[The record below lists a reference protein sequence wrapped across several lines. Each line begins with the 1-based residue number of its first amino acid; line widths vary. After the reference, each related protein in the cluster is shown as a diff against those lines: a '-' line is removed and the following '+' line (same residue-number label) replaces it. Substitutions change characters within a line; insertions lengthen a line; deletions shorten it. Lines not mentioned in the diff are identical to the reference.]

1 MLILT
6 RLIKNIQ
13 ESLQWENG
21 YFTCRRPE
29 HLGTRCKTSTQ
40 GNNRQYTIL
49 CCATIYSKQK
59 SMLYKEEYSCQGVVT
74 QREKLS
80 ITDRNQQ
87 LFKML
92 IDQQNAFMSTNE
104 LSPATTVQEVYSQ
117 EQTESPAKDMQ
128 IPRFGKRA
136 LRYQRSKKAHKKF
149 RSAAELGLSLD

>member
-1 MLILT
+1 MVT
-6 RLIKNIQ
+6 
-13 ESLQWENG
+13 SLVAGQNTWVPAVKQVPKAI
-21 YFTCRRPE
+21 TDSIP
-29 HLGTRCKTSTQ
+29 SSVVP
-40 GNNRQYTIL
+40 QYT
-49 CCATIYSKQK
+49 ASKRVCFTRK
-59 SMLYKEEYSCQGVVT
+59 SIRAEGVVT